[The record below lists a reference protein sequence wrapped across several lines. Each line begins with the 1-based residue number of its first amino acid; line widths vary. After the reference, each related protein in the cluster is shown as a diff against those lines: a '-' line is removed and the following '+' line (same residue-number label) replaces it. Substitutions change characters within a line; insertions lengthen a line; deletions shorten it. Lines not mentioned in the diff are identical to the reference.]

1 MKYIKHLFIRVLKI
15 IIFVVGLVFMSTS
28 QIHAQDNVK
37 EDAIISLDFTENN
50 NVKTIRATVTN
61 EIGDPVEELDLYF
74 FVKRTFSLLP
84 IGDVFNTTDENGVVE
99 VEFPNDLPASDTE
112 GNVVILVKILE
123 SDLYNDLTIE
133 TTKKWGVPISDKVYH
148 QQNKRSLWAAAANA
162 PMSLI
167 VSISIMI
174 LSVWYVILYILYK
187 LYKISKIKPSKL

>member
-1 MKYIKHLFIRVLKI
+1 MKYIKKLFIHVFKI
-15 IIFVVGLVFMSTS
+15 ITLVGFIFVSTT
-28 QIHAQDNVK
+28 QIYAQDNVK
-37 EDAIISLDFTENN
+37 EDVLILLDFTQNN
-50 NVKTIRATVTN
+50 NLKTIKATVIN
-61 EIGDPVEELDLYF
+61 QIGEPVEELDLYF
-74 FVKRTFSLLP
+74 FVRRTFSLLP
-84 IGDVFNTTDENGVVE
+84 IGDIFNTTDENGVVE

-123 SDLYNDLTIE
+123 SDLYNDLTVEI
-133 TTKKWGVPISDKVYH
+133 TKKWGVPISEKEYH

-174 LSVWYVILYILYK
+174 LSVWYIILYILYK

>member
-1 MKYIKHLFIRVLKI
+1 MKYIKYLFIRVLKI
-15 IIFVVGLVFMSTS
+15 ITLVGLIFISTI
-28 QIHAQDNVK
+28 QIHAQDNAQ
-37 EDAIISLDFTENN
+37 EDALISLNFTENN
-50 NVKTIRATVTN
+50 NIKTIKATVTN
-61 EIGDPVEELDLYF
+61 QIGEPVEELDLYF

-99 VEFPNDLPASDTE
+99 VEFPHDLPASDTE

-123 SDLYNDLTIE
+123 SDLYNDLTVE
-133 TTKKWGVPISDKVYH
+133 TTKKWGVPISDKEYH
-148 QQNKRSLWAAAANA
+148 QQDERSLWAAAANA

-174 LSVWYVILYILYK
+174 LSVWYVIFYILYK

>member
-15 IIFVVGLVFMSTS
+15 IIFVGLVFMSTS

-37 EDAIISLDFTENN
+37 EDAKISLDFIENN
-50 NVKTIRATVTN
+50 NIKTIRATVTN
-61 EIGDPVEELDLYF
+61 EIGDPVEELDLFF

-99 VEFPNDLPASDTE
+99 VEFSNDLPASDTE

-123 SDLYNDLTIE
+123 SDLYNDLTVE
-133 TTKKWGVPISDKVYH
+133 TTKKWGVPISDKEYH

>member
-1 MKYIKHLFIRVLKI
+1 MKYLKYLFIRVLKI
-15 IIFVVGLVFMSTS
+15 FTLVVFVFMSTA

-37 EDAIISLDFTENN
+37 EDALISLNFTENN
-50 NVKTIRATVTN
+50 NIKTIKATVTN
-61 EIGDPVEELDLYF
+61 QIGEPVEELDLYF

-99 VEFPNDLPASDTE
+99 VEFPEDLPASDTE

-123 SDLYNDLTIE
+123 SDLYNDLTVE
-133 TTKKWGVPISDKVYH
+133 TTKKWGVPIPDKEYY
-148 QQNKRSLWAAAANA
+148 QQNERSLWAAAANA

-174 LSVWYVILYILYK
+174 LSVWYVIFYILYK